1 MEGLKARGVGG
12 CGPLSAEPELKRI
25 TLTEEDEFLII
36 GCDGLW
42 DVFRNQNAVDFARRK
57 LQEHNDPLVCSKE
70 LIDEALKRKT
80 ADTLIVVVVCLQ
92 SEPPPNL
99 LVPRPRVQR
108 SISAEGLRGLQSY
121 LDGLRS

>member
-1 MEGLKARGVGG
+1 MLQELWVTGTWKVLKARDVGG
-12 CGPLSAEPELKRI
+12 YGPLSAEPELKRI
-25 TLTEEDEFLII
+25 ALTEEDEFLII

-57 LQEHNDPLVCSKE
+57 LQEHNDPLVCCKE

-99 LVPRPRVQR
+99 LVPV
-108 SISAEGLRGLQSY
+108 
-121 LDGLRS
+121 

>member
-57 LQEHNDPLVCSKE
+57 LQEHNDPLVCCKE
-70 LIDEALKRKT
+70 LIDEALK
-80 ADTLIVVVVCLQ
+80 
-92 SEPPPNL
+92 
-99 LVPRPRVQR
+99 
-108 SISAEGLRGLQSY
+108 
-121 LDGLRS
+121 